1 MKLSPW
7 SLERDIATFAYLI
20 LSAKGTAKI
29 PGTAM
34 AAQWLAWIIPTHGGQ
49 YGEKE
54 ESYMASPGVN
64 AHPDDEDQQVLH
76 GNRLEGIED
85 PRFSSS
91 LSVVFL
97 NFFHHVANSRLEGG
111 GIAACVITGVGAPRG
126 GI

>member
-1 MKLSPW
+1 MVSTDSPK
-7 SLERDIATFAYLI
+7 
-20 LSAKGTAKI
+20 KGNSNTWRPVWGKRRELHCFVR
-29 PGTAM
+29 GR
-34 AAQWLAWIIPTHGGQ
+34 
-49 YGEKE
+49 
-54 ESYMASPGVN
+54 S
-64 AHPDDEDQQVLH
+64 HPDDEDQKVLH
-76 GNRLEGIED
+76 GNTLEGIED